1 MTFPNENI
9 WALGKP
15 NGRGGDYSGGNGSL
29 LGQIH
34 EIDKRLTRIEERLT
48 HMPTKAWTLAG
59 VITAIVTASML
70 ALALLRLLGD

>member
-1 MTFPNENI
+1 MTYSNENI
-9 WALGKP
+9 WAQGKAD
-15 NGRGGDYSGGNGSL
+15 GRGGDFSGGNGSL

-34 EIDKRLTRIEERLT
+34 EIDKRLARIEERLS

-59 VITAIVTASML
+59 VITAIVTASVL